1 MAELAGRLKARER
14 RLESEEE
21 MTDRREA
28 SEDEMS
34 MVSDEAMSVDGVKEK
49 SEFGNDSSKVKNLLR
64 AILNGL

>member
-1 MAELAGRLKARER
+1 
-14 RLESEEE
+14 

-49 SEFGNDSSKVKNLLR
+49 RECGDDSSKVRNLLR
-64 AILNGL
+64 AILDVL

>member
-1 MAELAGRLKARER
+1 
-14 RLESEEE
+14 

-64 AILNGL
+64 AILNDL